1 MVSTRA
7 RVSIQNRFWTRVF
20 FLASLRTLKERA
32 IVVSNTSPD
41 GIIPKT
47 AATTETTASL
57 NG

>member
-1 MVSTRA
+1 M
-7 RVSIQNRFWTRVF
+7 QNRFWTRVF
-20 FLASLRTLKERA
+20 FLASLRTLKDRA

-47 AATTETTASL
+47 AATTETTTSL